1 MTIKRKFRLLMIAM
15 LSITFSGAVFAD
27 HQPFTTDSL
36 RQIEQQYAG
45 EPFLLVIWE
54 INCFP
59 CREELEL
66 LGKLKQLHP
75 EMNLSL
81 LATDDISRI
90 TEIAIILKDNQLDQV
105 DSWIFA
111 DPNIERLRYS
121 IDPEWFGELP
131 RNYFYDADS
140 SRFGVSGRITEEVMN
155 EWLLTAN

>member
-1 MTIKRKFRLLMIAM
+1 MITQIRSIFLMVASLFM
-15 LSITFSGAVFAD
+15 LASGQVLAKQQSFY
-27 HQPFTTDSL
+27 PGSL
-36 RQIEQQYAG
+36 QQIEEQYAG
-45 EPFLLVIWE
+45 ESFLLVIWE

-66 LGKLKQLHP
+66 LGKLRQSHP
-75 EMNLSL
+75 DMRMTLV
-81 LATDDISRI
+81 ATDDIRMKDQI
-90 TEIAIILKDNQLDQV
+90 VEILTTNQLEGV

-140 SRFGVSGRITEEVMN
+140 SRFGFSGKLTREILD
-155 EWLLTAN
+155 EWLQGGY

>member
-1 MTIKRKFRLLMIAM
+1 MITTN
-15 LSITFSGAVFAD
+15 SRFIVFALLTMLLPAVAMAK
-27 HQPFTTDSL
+27 HQAFTADSL

-59 CREELEL
+59 CREELAL
-66 LGKLKQLHP
+66 LGKLRQAHP
-75 EMNLSL
+75 DMKVSL
-81 LATDDISRI
+81 LATDNISQI
-90 TEIAIILKDNQLDQV
+90 DEIAAILEANQLAGI

-111 DPNIERLRYS
+111 DPNIERLRYN

-140 SRFGVSGRITEEVMN
+140 SRFGFSGKLTEDVLN
-155 EWLLTAN
+155 EWLQDGS